1 MTCSD
6 LQFRKII
13 LVSVREKD
21 WEGMEL
27 EARRPVKTLAEES
40 KQEITRPKLREML
53 WGKKG
58 LSRDELHLLNA

>member
-1 MTCSD
+1 
-6 LQFRKII
+6 
-13 LVSVREKD
+13 
-21 WEGMEL
+21 MEL

-53 WGKKG
+53 WGEKG